1 MGWLIHTL
9 RKGINYYVC
18 GYASHACE
26 LVLCGAINF
35 VAWTPVAG
43 DYWSRSRPAK
53 PAQLRNYFIL
63 RTLDLA
69 RGTADKLR
77 RAHKRLR
84 NGS

>member
-1 MGWLIHTL
+1 MYAVMRPMHANLFYAVRLTL
-9 RKGINYYVC
+9 WRGPPLQEII
-18 GYASHACE
+18 GPA
-26 LVLCGAINF
+26 
-35 VAWTPVAG
+35 AG
-43 DYWSRSRPAK
+43 PAK

>member
-35 VAWTPVAG
+35 VAWTPLQEIIGPAADRRNQLSSEITLYYG
-43 DYWSRSRPAK
+43 RSIWLVGR
-53 PAQLRNYFIL
+53 QI
-63 RTLDLA
+63 
-69 RGTADKLR
+69 
-77 RAHKRLR
+77 
-84 NGS
+84 S